1 MVCCYYYVSDVVGV
15 NYNSLNAS
23 DILPIYKYFLKY
35 CKKIKILFL
44 PLRKFC
50 KMLDYLVVC
59 PLVFLGG
66 FVDAVAGGGGLISL
80 PAYMLV
86 GLNPVDAIGTNKF
99 SASCGTFVATMR
111 YSRCGFIHWR
121 ELIPAIVTALIGSW
135 FGARLALLVEND
147 IFKIVML
154 VILPITAFFVLNKR
168 TLSKYRCPYTTGK
181 TNTIIALLALA
192 MGLYDG
198 FYGPGTGTF
207 LMLMLICIARVTMQ
221 EAVGTTKVINLST
234 NLASLSVYLVHGK
247 VLFPLALVAA
257 VFGIAGNFIG
267 ARYFTR
273 KGSGFVKPIIIVVL
287 AIFFVKLCWELFLK

>member
-1 MVCCYYYVSDVVGV
+1 M
-15 NYNSLNAS
+15 
-23 DILPIYKYFLKY
+23 
-35 CKKIKILFL
+35 
-44 PLRKFC
+44 RKFC
-50 KMLDYLVVC
+50 EMLDYLVVC

-121 ELIPAIVTALIGSW
+121 DLIPAIVTALIGSW

-168 TLSKYRCPYTTGK
+168 SLSRYRCPYTSGK
-181 TNTIIALLALA
+181 TNTIIALLALV

-273 KGSGFVKPIIIVVL
+273 KGAGFVKPIIVVVL
-287 AIFFVKLCWELFLK
+287 TIFFIKLCWELFVK

>member
-1 MVCCYYYVSDVVGV
+1 M
-15 NYNSLNAS
+15 
-23 DILPIYKYFLKY
+23 
-35 CKKIKILFL
+35 
-44 PLRKFC
+44 RKFC
-50 KMLDYLVVC
+50 KMLDYLIVC

-80 PAYMLV
+80 PAYMIV
-86 GLNPVDAIGTNKF
+86 GLNPIDAIGTNKF

-111 YSRCGFIHWR
+111 YSRCGFIRWR
-121 ELIPAIVTALIGSW
+121 ELVPAIITALIGSW

-147 IFKIVML
+147 VFKIVML
-154 VILPITAFFVLNKR
+154 AILPITAIFVLNKR
-168 TLSKYRCPYTTGK
+168 TLSKYRCPHTSGMTT
-181 TNTIIALLALA
+181 TIITLLALM
-192 MGLYDG
+192 MGVYDG

-207 LMLMLICIARVTMQ
+207 LMLMLVGVAHISLEQ
-221 EAVGTTKVINLST
+221 AVGTTKVINLST

-273 KGSGFVKPIIIVVL
+273 KGAGFVKSLIVVVL
-287 AIFFVKLCWELFLK
+287 AIFFVKLCWELFVAK